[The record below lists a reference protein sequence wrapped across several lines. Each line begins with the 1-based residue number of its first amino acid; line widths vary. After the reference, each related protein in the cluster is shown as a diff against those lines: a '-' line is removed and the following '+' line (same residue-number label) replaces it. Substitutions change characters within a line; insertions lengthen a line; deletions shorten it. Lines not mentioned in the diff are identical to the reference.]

1 MIISYTYTVSA
12 TITAAVT
19 AVSISASTAS
29 YAIQST
35 AAPTSD
41 IEASVYIVPLV
52 PLAEERA
59 FIFEDAIYDVG
70 VNKDDDVTVTEVDT
84 KEINL
89 VPSDSVTVTES
100 TFKVFTNPVDF
111 DPSDDDVDPTPIFM
125 ADTQA
130 LSLERP
136 DVVDSVVS
144 TETAAL
150 APEKVL
156 SDTLPTPTDA
166 IDKFDVA
173 LAKTDAVT
181 ASEAIDKFDV
191 TTKFDDAVTIADV
204 PEKNFTLS
212 DRTDEVEM
220 LGNNI
225 KAFNSSVDFDPS
237 DDDVDPDPITPS
249 DQINTF
255 GVGLS
260 KTDAVTATESDAKS
274 FEFGGFT
281 DAANTADAQE
291 LDLTKP
297 LTDSLTAVEGAKF
310 SPHLSKTDS
319 ATAADAITKFD
330 PRLGKAD
337 DVTASEG
344 IDKFDVVLT
353 KTDFVN
359 VTDVSV
365 KNFTEN
371 VDFDRNDAD
380 ADPDPVTMSEII
392 SLGAS
397 KPRTDAVSPSD
408 VNIFN
413 FTKVST
419 DSITTAESIYLN
431 LILGES
437 SYMYPSRVDISD
449 GSNKFVQDWFRFRKL
464 DYTAQLNGG
473 DSLLNSDVIW
483 GGSAEDVARAPFTG
497 VIGSDGFIGQVA
509 VNSDTITYPDTSN
522 AGLVVNFLYTEADDT
537 TLGGYYLNQTPI
549 SAGSIE
555 GGDRTIL

>member
-12 TITAAVT
+12 TITAAVS

-111 DPSDDDVDPTPIFM
+111 DPSDDDVDP
-125 ADTQA
+125 
-130 LSLERP
+130 
-136 DVVDSVVS
+136 
-144 TETAAL
+144 
-150 APEKVL
+150 
-156 SDTLPTPTDA
+156 
-166 IDKFDVA
+166 
-173 LAKTDAVT
+173 
-181 ASEAIDKFDV
+181 
-191 TTKFDDAVTIADV
+191 
-204 PEKNFTLS
+204 
-212 DRTDEVEM
+212 
-220 LGNNI
+220 
-225 KAFNSSVDFDPS
+225 
-237 DDDVDPDPITPS
+237 DPITPS

-281 DAANTADAQE
+281 DAAGTADAQE

-419 DSITTAESIYLN
+419 DSITAAESIYLN

-449 GSNKFVQDWFRFRKL
+449 GSNKFVQDWFRFSKL

-483 GGSAEDVARAPFTG
+483 GGSAEDLARAPFTG
-497 VIGSDGFIGQVA
+497 VIGSDGFIGQVV